1 MGSFAKLNPLFKI
14 MKKPVGL
21 RYRHRD
27 IACVQSVCRTL
38 IHRTLRKHAIH
49 HALLKILSTENLRKQ
64 LL

>member
-14 MKKPVGL
+14 VKNLLGL

-27 IACVQSVCRTL
+27 IACVPSGCRTL
-38 IHRTLRKHAIH
+38 IHRTLRKHTIH
-49 HALLKILSTENLRKQ
+49 HALLKFLSTENLRKQ